1 MNSIT
6 TSNSPQG
13 SMEKRFNDNQLQLS
27 IGIPINRIVS
37 RSTLII
43 QILLG
48 FSMNVTR
55 TMLGIVVSVYC
66 NRGTAVEDNYF
77 NLKR

>member
-1 MNSIT
+1 
-6 TSNSPQG
+6 
-13 SMEKRFNDNQLQLS
+13 MEKRFNDNQLQLS
-27 IGIPINRIVS
+27 IYIPINRIVS

-55 TMLGIVVSVYC
+55 AMLRIEFSVYC
-66 NRGTAVEDNYF
+66 SRGTAV
-77 NLKR
+77 

>member
-6 TSNSPQG
+6 TTNSPQG

-27 IGIPINRIVS
+27 IYIPINRIVS

-55 TMLGIVVSVYC
+55 AMLRIVFSVYC
-66 NRGTAVEDNYF
+66 NRGTAV
-77 NLKR
+77 